1 MTKTF
6 CAFQV
11 DWDTEKECFQTFAK
25 ECSLFYAFK
34 PDPYG
39 SENSNGDS
47 EGSGELE
54 TQKNWKWIVEHVLFP
69 AFRCGLIPPKHFAE
83 DGSLLQV
90 ANLPDL
96 YKVFERC

>member
-1 MTKTF
+1 MLLF
-6 CAFQV
+6 VQV
-11 DWDTEKECFQTFAK
+11 DWETEKECFATFAK
-25 ECSLFYAFK
+25 ECSIFYSFK

-39 SENSNGDS
+39 QKPSTE
-47 EGSGELE
+47 EE
-54 TQKNWKWIVEHVLFP
+54 TGKNWKWIVEHVFFA
-69 AFRCGLIPPKHFAE
+69 AFRCGLIPPKHMAE